1 MKTNQMKIFEDKVMK
16 NIRNKK
22 RTLYTFLQE
31 YDTMKDTYE
40 DIKHCLYVT
49 KLLCNVVI
57 TTAWYRKDYLSA
69 TLYRARAK
77 IGHYKSLATGTEYSN
92 LLQATWNE
100 LMALTILLERG
111 MMSLVCDVVQG
122 DRMQRAIPER
132 I

>member
-1 MKTNQMKIFEDKVMK
+1 MKTNKMKIFEDKVMK

-57 TTAWYRKDYLSA
+57 TTAWYQKDYLSA
-69 TLYRARAK
+69 TLYRARTK
-77 IGHYKSLATGTEYSN
+77 IGHYKSLATNTEYSN

-100 LMALTILLERG
+100 LMALTILLEQG

>member
-1 MKTNQMKIFEDKVMK
+1 MKTNKMKIFEDKVMK

-31 YDTMKDTYE
+31 YDTMKDTYA
-40 DIKHCLYVT
+40 DIEHCLYVT

-57 TTAWYRKDYLSA
+57 TTAWYQKDYLSA
-69 TLYRARAK
+69 TLYRAK
-77 IGHYKSLATGTEYSN
+77 TQIEHYKSLATNTEYFN

-100 LMALTILLERG
+100 LMALTILLEQG

>member
-1 MKTNQMKIFEDKVMK
+1 MKTKQMKIFEDKVMK
-16 NIRNKK
+16 NIRNEK
-22 RTLYTFLQE
+22 RTLYTFIQE

-40 DIKHCLYVT
+40 DIEHCLYVT

-77 IGHYKSLATGTEYSN
+77 VGHYKSLATCTEYSN

-100 LMALTILLERG
+100 LMALTILSERG